1 MQRILMKS
9 KEQNLI
15 MSLLCEAPITTFMQE
30 MIAMGNFEKGKNWR
44 RKKGKHGRKRKVQ
57 GVTRKWEHGQE
68 EIKFVEQMK

>member
-1 MQRILMKS
+1 
-9 KEQNLI
+9 
-15 MSLLCEAPITTFMQE
+15 